1 MGDGV
6 GDGVSPL
13 VSSTFAVIKPDAMRK
28 KLAGAIIT
36 RIEHDGFTIAGMQ
49 RIARLSTGFLYE
61 LYAEHR
67 ARPFFEGLCA
77 FMQSGPVILLELQR
91 EDAVAYWRKVLGAT
105 DPREARRDG
114 FLYAGGKTLR
124 DLYGNQEGVV
134 WENVAHGS
142 DSDESAKRE
151 IAIWRTRGQ

>member
-91 EDAVAYWRKVLGAT
+91 EDAVAYWRNARGRDRGRQPGRLGERR
-105 DPREARRDG
+105 PRER
-114 FLYAGGKTLR
+114 
-124 DLYGNQEGVV
+124 Q
-134 WENVAHGS
+134 
-142 DSDESAKRE
+142 
-151 IAIWRTRGQ
+151 